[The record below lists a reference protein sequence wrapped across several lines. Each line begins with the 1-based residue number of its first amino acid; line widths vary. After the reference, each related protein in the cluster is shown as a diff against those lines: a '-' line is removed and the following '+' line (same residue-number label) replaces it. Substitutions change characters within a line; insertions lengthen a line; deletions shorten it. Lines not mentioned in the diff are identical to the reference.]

1 MNNNMVTPE
10 QIMHDTDDGRVY
22 TAIFETF
29 RWQMDRVLDDY
40 KVPSEDH
47 YDQLMD
53 FYFFL
58 RDNKNGPFYSYLTIK
73 AEHKEASR
81 AQWLRTVLR
90 NYLNRKQ
97 IKELME
103 IQVPLDEEMEMMGEE
118 DPVFVVHDVRM
129 AVDVL
134 DRVNKTFSAP
144 ERVVFFYDLEAVCDD
159 SEFPTERAM
168 KLLSCTEG
176 NLRVMKH
183 RVKKKVRGIVKEME
197 EKL

>member
-1 MNNNMVTPE
+1 MQE
-10 QIMHDTDDGRVY
+10 TDDGKVY
-22 TAIFETF
+22 TDIFVTF
-29 RWQMDRVLDDY
+29 RSQMERVLDDY
-40 KVPSEDH
+40 NVPSEAH

-73 AEHKEASR
+73 AVHNEASR

-90 NYLNRKQ
+90 NHLNRKHIQ
-97 IKELME
+97 ELVESQVSLNEE
-103 IQVPLDEEMEMMGEE
+103 IELAEEEE
-118 DPVFVVHDVRM
+118 HQYTIQDIRM

-144 ERVVFFYDLEAVCDD
+144 ERLIFFYDLDTVTDD
-159 SEFPTERAM
+159 MVFPTEKAM
-168 KLLSCTEG
+168 RLLNCTEG

-183 RVKKKVRGIVKEME
+183 RVKKKVREIVKKME
-197 EKL
+197 ESI